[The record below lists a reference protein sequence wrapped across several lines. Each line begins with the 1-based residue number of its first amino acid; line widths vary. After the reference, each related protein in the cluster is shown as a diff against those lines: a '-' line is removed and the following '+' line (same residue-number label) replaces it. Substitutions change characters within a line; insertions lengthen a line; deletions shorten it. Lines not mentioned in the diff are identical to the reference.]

1 MKLFRREKYLSRI
14 RGFYDADDLIKVI
27 TGVRR
32 CGKSCLMQTIAD
44 ELRERG
50 IKDDNIIFIDLDK
63 RGYGQIRQPNQLEK
77 LIEERTQIDGLK
89 YVFIDEIQNVDGFEE
104 VINGFRNEGNYS
116 LFITG
121 SNSYL
126 LSGELIT
133 KLTGRYIEFE
143 MYPLTLDE
151 FIEMKSFYGKP
162 VPTDRQDLLNQ
173 YIFEGGFPR
182 TIFLDELPDKHTY
195 VQSIIE
201 EIFSKDIK
209 KRVKIRDRDAFAKV
223 QNYIINNF
231 GATTSINNL
240 CQALRQNG
248 ILIGRTTVSRYI
260 QALVDARILLPC
272 DRFDVKSKKSLS
284 GEMKYYLSDLSFFY
298 SMHTDS
304 RINYGPALESVVYL
318 YAKSM
323 RYKVSVGRIGKFEC
337 DFILRSTDMDYSYIQ
352 VAYTILASKDTE
364 DREYRS
370 LEAIKDNYK
379 KYVMTMDAFIQKR
392 NGIIHVNVVD
402 FMKNRMLF

>member
-1 MKLFRREKYLSRI
+1 MKLFYREKYLSRL
-14 RGFYDADDLIKVI
+14 RGFYDADDIIKVI

-50 IKDDNIIFIDLDK
+50 VKDENIIFIDLDK
-63 RGYGQIRQPNQLEK
+63 RGYRQIRQPEQLEK
-77 LIEERTQIDGLK
+77 LIEDKTQVNGLK
-89 YVFIDEIQNVDGFEE
+89 YVFIDEVQNVNGFEE
-104 VINGFRNEGNYS
+104 VINGFRNEGDYS

-126 LSGELIT
+126 LSGELVT

-143 MYPLTLDE
+143 IYPLTLDE
-151 FIEMKSFYGKP
+151 FIEMKNFYGKP

-173 YIFEGGFPR
+173 YILEGGFPR
-182 TIFLDELPDKHTY
+182 SIFLDELFDKHNYT
-195 VQSIIE
+195 QSIID

-209 KRVKIRDRDAFAKV
+209 NRLKIRDRDTFARV

-231 GATTSINNL
+231 GATTSLNNL
-240 CQALRQNG
+240 CQALRQFG
-248 ILIGRTTVSRYI
+248 VKTSRVTVSRYI
-260 QALVDARILLPC
+260 QALIDAKILIPC

-284 GEMKYYLSDLSFFY
+284 GEKKYYLSDLSFY
-298 SMHTDS
+298 YVMNTDS
-304 RINYGPALESVVYL
+304 RINYGPSLENMVHL

-323 RYKVSVGRIGKFEC
+323 RYKISIGKIGKLEC
-337 DFILRSTDMDYSYIQ
+337 DFILRSADMDYSYVQ
-352 VAYTILASKDTE
+352 VAYTILSSRDTE
-364 DREYRS
+364 DREYRV

-379 KYVMTMDAFIQKR
+379 KYVMTMDALIQKR

-402 FMKNRMLF
+402 FMRNSMRF